1 MSVQKPPIYILII
14 YAVGQMGWSIAG
26 AGITNMLE
34 YFYFPPETTGGHPL
48 FPSYVYQ
55 GAIFGVMTFLG
66 IIGASGRFL
75 DAFVDPM
82 VAYWSDKLSF
92 SWGKRRV
99 FMAFSAVPCAVL
111 TLLLYFPPVA
121 HESNW
126 NVLYLSIVVV
136 LMYVTWTCYVV
147 PYTALISELGHTER
161 EQVLISVFISVA
173 YALGF
178 MLVGQA
184 QFFQGYFE
192 QNGCGTVEAFQYA
205 MAVIMTIGAFCM
217 LFPVFFLDEKKYCL
231 QSGEMPPF
239 REAWSRVWANR
250 NFAWF
255 AISDFFYWLALTF
268 IQKGAQYYMIVLL
281 GLDKKFVS
289 IFTIKIGLL
298 SFVCYLP
305 ISYLAMRWSKKKM
318 LMWAFALLSVCFLFI
333 TIMGHNID
341 KLGNETAMLGKL
353 LSADTQIWVLLLI
366 AMMPIATFGILQ
378 NVLVADIVHE
388 QYARTGVG
396 QAGMFYA
403 VRAMMMKFGVSV
415 STLIFPS
422 LLLLGKS
429 PENDMG
435 VRATGVAAFI
445 FCIIG
450 MLVFQRF
457 KEAKNPRSLQ

>member
-1 MSVQKPPIYILII
+1 MKTIDIQKPPIYILII
-14 YAVGQMGWSIAG
+14 YAVGQMGWSVAG

-34 YFYFPPETTGGHPL
+34 YFYFPPETAGGHPL
-48 FPSYVYQ
+48 FPSYMYQ
-55 GAIFGVMTFLG
+55 GAIFGFMTFLG

-75 DAFVDPM
+75 DAFVDPL

-99 FMAFSAVPCAVL
+99 FMAFSAIPCAVL

-126 NVLYLSIVVV
+126 NVLYLGVMVV
-136 LMYVTWTCYVV
+136 LMYISWTCYVV
-147 PYTALISELGHTER
+147 PYTALISELGHTKR
-161 EQVLISVFISVA
+161 EQVLISAFISVA
-173 YALGF
+173 YASGF
-178 MLVGQA
+178 MLVAQA
-184 QFFQGYFE
+184 QRFQHYFE
-192 QNGCGTVEAFQYA
+192 QAGYGTVQSFQYA
-205 MAVIMTIGAFCM
+205 MAVIMAIGALCM
-217 LFPVFFLDEKKYCL
+217 LFPVAFLDEKKYCMK
-231 QSGEMPPF
+231 SEEMPPF
-239 REAWSRVWANR
+239 KEAWSRVWANR

-255 AISDFFYWLALTF
+255 AISDFFYWFALNF
-268 IQKGAQYYMIVLL
+268 IQKGAQYYIIVLL
-281 GLDKKFVS
+281 GLPKEAVS
-289 IFTIKIGLL
+289 DFTIKIGLL
-298 SFVCYLP
+298 SFLCYLP

-333 TIMGHNID
+333 TVM
-341 KLGNETAMLGKL
+341 GKL
-353 LSADTQIWVLLLI
+353 PFSADTQLWTLLLI

-388 QYARTGVG
+388 QHEQTGVG

-429 PENDMG
+429 PENDIG

-445 FCIIG
+445 FCIAG
-450 MLVFQRF
+450 MLVFQQF
-457 KEAKNPRSLQ
+457 KEKK